1 LNPWEKKKRK
11 RTNNLDTKLP
21 IVNNNR
27 PKKRRKVFE
36 KIIILPSE
44 EVVEPIPTTSP
55 DSESNNSDTDTE
67 NTLEVE
73 SNVDNENKPNV
84 ENISL
89 EIIEN
94 NLQNNEKI
102 NLQPMEE
109 DGQFSSLQEGVTT
122 VTDEINDT
130 EKNNHLVKKNDPQSE
145 VIVIPKEEFEV
156 QLQKMQYFS
165 QLLSAVDSQKD
176 SLKPTLAQ
184 IQNELREIISNYQN
198 YGNQIL

>member
-73 SNVDNENKPNV
+73 SNVDNDNKPNV

-145 VIVIPKEEFEV
+145 VIVIPKEEFDV